1 MGYLRHS
8 NFIRCTF
15 HPAVE
20 DLARPDSAFHRLRFH
35 DLRYSAASIW
45 IQRGVP
51 ATVVAAQL
59 SHSTPAF
66 TLRTSARKTWR
77 VLLTGFSE
85 ATGQKLGRSPK
96 HEGQ

>member
-1 MGYLRHS
+1 VGYLRHS
-8 NFIRCTF
+8 NFIRRTF

-20 DLARPDSAFHRLRFH
+20 DLARTDSAFHRLRFH
-35 DLRYSAASIW
+35 DLRCSAASIW

-66 TLRTSARKTWR
+66 TLRTYAHLYEEDVASAADR
-77 VLLTGFSE
+77 VL
-85 ATGQKLGRSPK
+85 
-96 HEGQ
+96 